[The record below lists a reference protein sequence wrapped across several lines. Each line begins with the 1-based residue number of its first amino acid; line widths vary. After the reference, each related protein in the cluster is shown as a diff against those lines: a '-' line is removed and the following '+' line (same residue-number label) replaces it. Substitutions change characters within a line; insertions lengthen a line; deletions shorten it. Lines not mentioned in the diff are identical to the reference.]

1 MLGIVSL
8 ALITKPSRAYS
19 QFTVDCEP
27 PRNPPTIDCSQFFAT
42 FCGSISHELVP
53 PGEDIPTDRLGCLE
67 DQSLG
72 ASCNLFATN
81 DATTPQAPSKKI
93 CFEALTAINNTCI
106 GSYGFAQAKGDGFR
120 YSTEPLPY
128 VCSQLT
134 VHCEPSGQP
143 PKIDC
148 SQFFPAFCG
157 SIGDELVPPGEEIPT
172 DLGCLEDQS
181 LGASCNIGGGNGAA
195 TSQVPSEKIC
205 LEVLTAINNTCIGS
219 VGFAQA
225 KGDSFGYRTQPLPF
239 VCRTRT
245 KGWDSGNSFSKAR
258 SWIRDW
264 TGSGPVRSIPTNPS
278 FVRQSVFYC
287 SLTINSSSG
296 VTRDPKFHFV
306 NSSMALGVCDSQ
318 KKFVKWQ
325 MLSAAVYP
333 APSSVSRQKHGG
345 YQQSK
350 QTWHLL
356 FPFGHRHFPNRISI
370 PFEKRSGPT
379 KALAR
384 GDGVGHAV
392 LPSIR
397 QRHSPPGMPGT
408 WCWVYSFTGFTHDV
422 PIAKPIQ
429 FFTIGTSDRDTGM
442 CTCIKNALKACS
454 VDAHALTS
462 SH

>member
-72 ASCNLFATN
+72 ASFYGNLRYSRQPLCNERCN
-81 DATTPQAPSKKI
+81 DPQAPSKKI

-225 KGDSFGYRTQPLPF
+225 KGIASATERSPYHLSAKERKNDFLVSKASRIVGSGKEP
-239 VCRTRT
+239 T

-278 FVRQSVFYC
+278 FVRQSVFYIR
-287 SLTINSSSG
+287 LL
-296 VTRDPKFHFV
+296 H
-306 NSSMALGVCDSQ
+306 
-318 KKFVKWQ
+318 
-325 MLSAAVYP
+325 LSAVRSTAGT
-333 APSSVSRQKHGG
+333 SSPNRHGINVNFIALRP
-345 YQQSK
+345 
-350 QTWHLL
+350 LL
-356 FPFGHRHFPNRISI
+356 FPFGHRHFPNRIVM
-370 PFEKRSGPT
+370 FRARLQ
-379 KALAR
+379 ALGR
-384 GDGVGHAV
+384 
-392 LPSIR
+392 
-397 QRHSPPGMPGT
+397 PG
-408 WCWVYSFTGFTHDV
+408 
-422 PIAKPIQ
+422 Q
-429 FFTIGTSDRDTGM
+429 
-442 CTCIKNALKACS
+442 
-454 VDAHALTS
+454 ALTTYPGETTGIGGF
-462 SH
+462 HKRNLLTQNI